1 MDNRC
6 FIEELLVISLG
17 RRTIPDF
24 DYRLWVWVQTAGLD
38 VSPTESTNQL
48 IARLDDSKLISLS
61 KHILKQLGGNHV
73 E

>member
-17 RRTIPDF
+17 RRLIPDF

-61 KHILKQLGGNHV
+61 KHVLK
-73 E
+73 